1 MAQHFAM
8 LSVRP
13 RTSCRIAEPSE
24 HEADRGETE
33 KCKRAVVAV
42 FPITSQAPAPVEP
55 RDRPFNNPALGF
67 NDEALGLLALLD
79 DLDRQARH
87 RLGGTGM
94 EDRSR
99 IGGIGEQLA
108 QEGELPKQGA
118 QQQHAAI
125 AVLNIGRGDQRVQ
138 HETKRVDKQMALLAL
153 DQLAAIEARRVDAE
167 PPFSELLTLWLS
179 ITQAVGVI
187 SRPACSRHWT

>member
-1 MAQHFAM
+1 MRFRT

-13 RTSCRIAEPSE
+13 KTSCGITELSE
-24 HEADRGETE
+24 HEADGGEAE
-33 KCKRAVVAV
+33 ECEGGVVAV
-42 FPITSQAPAPVEP
+42 FPIAGQTSASVEP
-55 RDRPFNNPALGF
+55 CDGPLDDPALGF
-67 NDEALGLLALLD
+67 DDEALGLLALLD
-79 DLDRQARH
+79 DFDRQARH
-87 RLGGTGM
+87 RLGGAGV

-138 HETKRVDKQMALLAL
+138 HETKRVDEKMALLAL
-153 DQLAAIEARRVDAE
+153 GQLAAIEARRVDAGA
-167 PPFSELLTLWLS
+167 PFSALLTLWLS

-187 SRPACSRHWT
+187 SRPACSRHLV

>member
-1 MAQHFAM
+1 MAKVE

-13 RTSCRIAEPSE
+13 KTSCGIAEPSE

-33 KCKRAVVAV
+33 ECKRAVVAV

-55 RDRPFNNPALGF
+55 RDGPLNDPALGF
-67 NDEALGLLALLD
+67 DDEALGVLAPLD
-79 DLDRQARH
+79 DFDRQARH
-87 RLGGTGM
+87 RLGGTGV

-108 QEGELPKQGA
+108 QEGELPEQGA
-118 QQQHAAI
+118 QQQHTAV
-125 AVLNIGRGDQRVQ
+125 AVLNIGPSDQRVQ
-138 HETKRVDKQMALLAL
+138 HETERVDKKVALLAL

-167 PPFSELLTLWLS
+167 PPFLELLTLWLS

-187 SRPACSRHWT
+187 SRPACSRHLM